1 MNLHALPAND
11 MRCANPSHGERV
23 GDKRTVAPPGHRFR
37 AHDRGRF
44 LLRQFDQSLQA
55 LPEFRRLHVIGEA
68 PKRSVAPTQVRRIAP
83 RVAQAAQQ
91 AQMDIAY
98 PGAAQ
103 LRRER
108 LPIELRIVPRSGNA
122 AHVCNTLDPMSAQEF
137 QKLRPRARGVPD
149 REYGE
154 HS

>member
-1 MNLHALPAND
+1 MNLHALPAKD

-23 GDKRTVAPPGHRFR
+23 SDKRTVAPPRHRFR
-37 AHDRGRF
+37 AHDRGLF

-55 LPEFRRLHVIGEA
+55 LLEFRRLHVIGEA
-68 PKRSVAPTQVRRIAP
+68 SKRHVAPTHVGRIAP
-83 RVAQAAQQ
+83 RMAQAAQH
-91 AQMDIAY
+91 AQMDIPY

-103 LRRER
+103 LRRKR

-122 AHVCNTLDPMSAQEF
+122 AHVCNTLDPMGAQEF
-137 QKLRPRARGVPD
+137 EKRRPGARGVPD